1 MISFSKWRNMME
13 QAPNMQPNMP
23 QNPVQNQQPNQQPS
37 NKFSAESKA
46 KRDALKQLVNVVVWP
61 AGLQGADTNKKL
73 EKNRSKALNLF
84 ADYLKFF
91 RNPHPKSG
99 NMRAFDFLTKII
111 DPANFNMLLD
121 PATFVNAINITY
133 DAINLYNQFI
143 AGLEPNSEL
152 YPTAM
157 QNKEKMEKA
166 YKQLLSLNK

>member
-1 MISFSKWRNMME
+1 ME
-13 QAPNMQPNMP
+13 QAPNMQPNTQPNMP
-23 QNPVQNQQPNQQPS
+23 QNPAQNQQPNQQPS

-46 KRDALKQLVNVVVWP
+46 KRDALKQLITSVTWP
-61 AGLQGADTNKKL
+61 AALQGADTNKKL
-73 EKNRSKALNLF
+73 EKNRSKALNAF
-84 ADYLKFF
+84 VNYLKFF
-91 RNPHPKSG
+91 RTHHPKSG
-99 NMRAFDFLTKII
+99 NMKAFDYLMKVQ

-121 PATFVNAINITY
+121 PATFVSAINVAY